1 MKKSEL
7 GTIDLLSG
15 LRGSCGPPETVHG
28 SMVFRN
34 GELLKEA
41 EKRYTYRNYVRC
53 LFSIYIILPF
63 LFSFPDGTEV
73 TFNCIGNIIDEKVTW
88 RIRCEDGNWI
98 GRSLNC
104 SE

>member
-1 MKKSEL
+1 M
-7 GTIDLLSG
+7 
-15 LRGSCGPPETVHG
+15 
-28 SMVFRN
+28 F
-34 GELLKEA
+34 
-41 EKRYTYRNYVRC
+41 
-53 LFSIYIILPF
+53 PF

-104 SE
+104 SESI

>member
-1 MKKSEL
+1 
-7 GTIDLLSG
+7 
-15 LRGSCGPPETVHG
+15 V
-28 SMVFRN
+28 
-34 GELLKEA
+34 
-41 EKRYTYRNYVRC
+41 
-53 LFSIYIILPF
+53 F

-104 SE
+104 SKSFLAYILLARANKYHLTVNFSETCRDHEFHFGQHHLYVSKQRAQRGNVYK